1 MKQAIVEALAAND
14 MDVER
19 GGLYEQQL
27 KHLNFVAWTNL
38 MQQCMK
44 RLTAL
49 LNRIRAI
56 HDIQLHVVTMENGR
70 QEEVLLILL
79 MIKNVI
85 IFLLTLLIFFCSF
98 KVVISDEDR
107 QRLQQSLR
115 EMLQSICD
123 SAHEQCGRL
132 LASRT
137 KDGALLER
145 VSSQEFVALAQLIEK
160 FVNDC
165 QQISGHRALGLRLA
179 FQV

>member
-1 MKQAIVEALAAND
+1 MKALMKQAIVEALAAND

-79 MIKNVI
+79 MIKYV
-85 IFLLTLLIFFCSF
+85 IFFCSF